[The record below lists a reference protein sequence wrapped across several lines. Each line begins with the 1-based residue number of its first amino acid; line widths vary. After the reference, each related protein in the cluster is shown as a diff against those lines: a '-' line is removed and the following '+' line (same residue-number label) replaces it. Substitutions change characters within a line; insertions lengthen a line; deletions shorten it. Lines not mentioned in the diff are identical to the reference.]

1 MLRAGAHELT
11 LCDAQ
16 RPLLLVG
23 PHSGS
28 VLVRQRRAVNGG
40 WFFGSLVGPAVSA
53 AMTPADTRTAMGR
66 VNGGWFFGSLVGPAV
81 GAAMTPADTRTAM
94 GRVNGGWFFG
104 SPPASA
110 GAAAAATQTTAA
122 NVVAIFISAF
132 RWSWA

>member
-23 PHSGS
+23 PRSGS

-40 WFFGSLVGPAVSA
+40 WFFGSLVGPAVS
-53 AMTPADTRTAMGR
+53 
-66 VNGGWFFGSLVGPAV
+66 
-81 GAAMTPADTRTAM
+81 AAMTPADTRTAM